1 MEASSSYIVL
11 KFGGTSVATA
21 VRWQTIISQ
30 MKRCQKDGF
39 RPCVVV
45 SAVTTI
51 TNRMSHCIDE
61 ALQNIKPS
69 ESGSAFQGV
78 RDVHLNLI
86 NELGLPALANNDLND
101 IDDATFFKTGIQA
114 IHTLLDD
121 LEQLLNGVRLTREE
135 TDPCASPRI
144 RARISAFGELMS
156 SQIGL
161 LAIRAAGI
169 PCVRLDARRLLHST
183 ETALQQDEDRYLE
196 SNVDPIS
203 NPTLFKNEVNKKCS
217 EMGIQ
222 AAPHGY
228 GANCA
233 VITQGFIAS
242 TPRGATCL
250 LGRGGSDTSAA
261 LFAALLQAERLE
273 IWTDVHGLF
282 TSDPRH
288 VNNTRLIREVS
299 YRVAQELASMGAK
312 VLHPRC
318 LIPAAWAGIPVE
330 VHNTNDPNGPCS
342 KIVSSDLA
350 PTSLELDRQKQ
361 ELQNATSEGNPSPA
375 LSPASRALQN
385 ASSTVPF
392 PSLKLTA
399 EDSHVM
405 AVTCRSGQ
413 VLLNIKNMNMW
424 GEAGF
429 LSRVFAPF
437 GELDVSVDLVATS
450 QYAVSLTLD
459 HIPGGVHGDVFARL
473 LGRLNK
479 LGAVSTREP
488 CAVVSIVGERL
499 RNALPEL
506 GAALEELRKREVH
519 LMTQSSEDLNLSFVV
534 DEGQAKDLVAGLH
547 RRLFPE
553 SLEEYDAADSGNVI
567 RFSSLGETWENLKRR
582 MSSLE
587 DKNGDTSGDTSGD
600 SSGETSGDTSGNTSG
615 DTSGDLS
622 VQQSSAISTNE
633 IKIKTEEISNNS
645 SSFVSNASSNN
656 EPWWKSSNAM
666 SSLHRLAT
674 EDTSG
679 RASHYVYDMHTVRQR
694 CSQLTDAL
702 VTPKDDTSPSCLMGG
717 LLYAMKANH
726 HPELLRVISSHNSE
740 TMPFGLECV
749 SIEEVRVARQVLGSK
764 GTIQF
769 TPNFCPVSEY
779 AEAFRAGATV
789 VVDNVDILRLYPE
802 IFQGKSVGLRID
814 PHAHTVEEN
823 LKHGHHSHVR
833 TSGGKQKFGLPVAE
847 ATAVTIE
854 AQDVLNVTITG
865 IHVHV
870 GSGVMDPTVWL
881 ETAQKICT
889 LILNTKQDARTDVF
903 QNIEWIDIGGG
914 LGIGMDLIALR
925 DTLLPISKLLVNL
938 KKSPVAMRME
948 PGRFV
953 VADAGV
959 LITQVTQIRKK
970 AGRVFVG
977 VATGMNSL
985 IRPAL
990 YQAKHAIHNLS
1001 KLLEDTEGEDML
1013 CDVVGPI
1020 CESADVLGHGRM
1032 LPSTTTPGDV
1042 ILIEHGGAYG
1052 HCMSSNYNLRVPAIE
1067 VTMDSSK

>member
-1 MEASSSYIVL
+1 MNTPPTTTEHCWTAL

-21 VRWQTIISQ
+21 KRWQTIISQ
-30 MKRCQKDGF
+30 MKRCQDQGS
-39 RPCVVV
+39 RPCVIV
-45 SAVTTI
+45 SAVTTV

-61 ALQNIKPS
+61 ALQNVKPS
-69 ESGSAFQGV
+69 EPGSAFQGV
-78 RDVHLNLI
+78 RDVHVNLI
-86 NELGLPALANNDLND
+86 NSLGLTALAEDPTNPAAPFYLS
-101 IDDATFFKTGIQA
+101 GIRA
-114 IHTLLDD
+114 VYSLLDD
-121 LEQLLNGVRLTREE
+121 LEQLLHGVRLTREE

-144 RARISAFGELMS
+144 RARISAFGELLS

-169 PCVRLDARRLLHST
+169 ACIRLDARRLLQST

-196 SNVDPIS
+196 ANVEPTS
-203 NPTLFKNEVNKKCS
+203 NPTLFRNEVVKKCG
-217 EMGIQ
+217 EMGTA
-222 AAPHGY
+222 AAPPGY
-228 GANCA
+228 ASRCA

-261 LFAALLQAERLE
+261 LFAALLQAQRLE

-350 PTSLELDRQKQ
+350 PTSLELDRQQQ

-375 LSPASRALQN
+375 LSPASRALQAAN
-385 ASSTVPF
+385 GELPA
-392 PSLKLTA
+392 LKLTG

-473 LGRLNK
+473 LGRLGK

-534 DEGQAKDLVAGLH
+534 DEGQSKDLVAGLH

-553 SLEEYDAADSGNVI
+553 SLEDYDAETTSNGVNVI
-567 RFSSLGETWENLKRR
+567 RFSSLGETWEELKLR
-582 MSSLE
+582 MAALE
-587 DKNGDTSGDTSGD
+587 QSTAQQQPSTSADTTM
-600 SSGETSGDTSGNTSG
+600 EAT
-615 DTSGDLS
+615 
-622 VQQSSAISTNE
+622 
-633 IKIKTEEISNNS
+633 K
-645 SSFVSNASSNN
+645 SSNN
-656 EPWWKSSNAM
+656 ENINALSIPRVPSSFLNESASMPSATTATTVTTASTVTTTLLKGTEPWWKSPNAM
-666 SSLHRLAT
+666 SSLLKLAT
-674 EDTSG
+674 EDTTG
-679 RASHYVYDMHTVRQR
+679 RSSHYVYDIHTVRQR
-694 CSQLTDAL
+694 CAQLTRAL
-702 VTPKDDTSPSCLMGG
+702 VVPQDSKTPPCLLGG
-717 LLYAMKANH
+717 LLYAMKANS
-726 HPELLRVISSHNSE
+726 HPELLRVISQNSGHNSHH
-740 TMPFGLECV
+740 PFGIECV
-749 SIEEVRVARQVLGSK
+749 SIEEVRAARQILGSS
-764 GTIQF
+764 GRIQF

-779 AEAFRAGATV
+779 VEAFRVGATV
-789 VVDNVDILRLYPE
+789 VVDNIEILRLYPK
-802 IFQGKSVGLRID
+802 IFRGKSVGLRVD
-814 PHAHTVEEN
+814 PHAHKDEN
-823 LKHGHHSHVR
+823 TAHGHHSHVR
-833 TSGGKQKFGLPVAE
+833 TSGGKQKFGLPLEE
-847 ATAVTIE
+847 ATAVAIE
-854 AQDVLNVTITG
+854 AKEILGVTITG

-881 ETAQKICT
+881 ETARKLCV
-889 LILNTKQDARTDVF
+889 LILDLTEENQVRFLLGLLCLLCLLCVQVVF
-903 QNIEWIDIGGG
+903 
-914 LGIGMDLIALR
+914 
-925 DTLLPISKLLVNL
+925 
-938 KKSPVAMRME
+938 
-948 PGRFV
+948 FV
-953 VADAGV
+953 
-959 LITQVTQIRKK
+959 
-970 AGRVFVG
+970 
-977 VATGMNSL
+977 SL
-985 IRPAL
+985 
-990 YQAKHAIHNLS
+990 
-1001 KLLEDTEGEDML
+1001 
-1013 CDVVGPI
+1013 
-1020 CESADVLGHGRM
+1020 
-1032 LPSTTTPGDV
+1032 
-1042 ILIEHGGAYG
+1042 
-1052 HCMSSNYNLRVPAIE
+1052 
-1067 VTMDSSK
+1067 